1 MNTTRI
7 DSSIFLKGGIKLAKL
22 KSAFEI
28 AMEKANKIN
37 KLSPEEMK
45 KIKEEEKIRSL
56 LAKFYKR
63 QITTNDLWQ
72 KLKGSKPAALN
83 NAQLTLINSLSFKNS
98 PYEFELKKEGI
109 LAIETLKDKKY
120 QNVSTVESIL
130 NELILLKENYNNIK
144 ETIANKLK
152 KEIENDPQAR
162 IKTIKQGDKI
172 VVMHLSI
179 EEALNENP
187 QWKNFSKKHEE
198 EFSQKF
204 KNIIEKLKGE
214 IK

>member
-1 MNTTRI
+1 M
-7 DSSIFLKGGIKLAKL
+7 AKL

-37 KLSPEEMK
+37 KLSPEEIE
-45 KIKEEEKIRSL
+45 KIKDEEKIKSL
-56 LAKFYKR
+56 LAKFYKG

-72 KLKGSKPAALN
+72 KLKGSKPVALKD
-83 NAQLTLINSLSFKNS
+83 AQLTLINSLSFKNS
-98 PYEFELKKEGI
+98 PYEFELRKEGI

-130 NELILLKENYNNIK
+130 NELILLRENYNNIK

-152 KEIENDPQAR
+152 KEIENDPQSR

-172 VVMHLSI
+172 IVMHLSI
-179 EEALNENP
+179 EEALNENS
-187 QWKNFSKKHEE
+187 QWKNFLIKHEE
-198 EFSQKF
+198 EFNQKF
-204 KNIIEKLKGE
+204 KNIIEKLKRE

>member
-1 MNTTRI
+1 MNITRI
-7 DSSIFLKGGIKLAKL
+7 GSLISLKGGIKLAKL

-37 KLSPEEMK
+37 KLSPEEIE
-45 KIKEEEKIRSL
+45 KIKDEEKIKSL
-56 LAKFYKR
+56 LAKFYKG

-72 KLKGSKPAALN
+72 KLKGSKPVALKD
-83 NAQLTLINSLSFKNS
+83 AQLTLINSLSFKNS
-98 PYEFELKKEGI
+98 PYEFELRKEGI

-130 NELILLKENYNNIK
+130 NELILLRENYNNIK

-152 KEIENDPQAR
+152 KEIENDPQSR

-172 VVMHLSI
+172 IVMHLSI
-179 EEALNENP
+179 EEALNENS
-187 QWKNFSKKHEE
+187 QWKNFLIKHEE
-198 EFSQKF
+198 EFNQKF
-204 KNIIEKLKGE
+204 KNIIEKLKRE